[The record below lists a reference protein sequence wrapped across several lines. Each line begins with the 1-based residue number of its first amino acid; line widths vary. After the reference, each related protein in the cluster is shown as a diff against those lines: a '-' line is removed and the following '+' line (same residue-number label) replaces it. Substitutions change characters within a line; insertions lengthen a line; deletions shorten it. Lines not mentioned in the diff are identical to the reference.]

1 MRQTPIKKDDQ
12 NKTTAFDFGTFE
24 GFNFRNQ
31 SAIFK
36 PLTTDDVI
44 NWDHDRDGE
53 AEFWPSGDKPEVQL
67 LFKLRS
73 SVTASEVVQ
82 LDNLLQELGNDST
95 EHYLRIFYA
104 INVQGAKLETL
115 GAQDIESQNLDLFTG
130 DNFLDLRKDTAYE
143 LFELCYPEEYKV
155 WEKSTCDG
163 LIFDTDHFLD
173 SPSFYV
179 EEVTIGSQQWLLI
192 SRQ

>member
-1 MRQTPIKKDDQ
+1 MRQTPIKKHGQ

-24 GFNFRNQ
+24 GFNFRDQ

-67 LFKLRS
+67 LFKAHGT
-73 SVTASEVVQ
+73 VTASEIVH
-82 LDNLLQELGNDST
+82 LDNLLQELGDDST

-104 INVQGAKLETL
+104 TNVQGAKLETL
-115 GAQDIESQNLDLFTG
+115 GAQDIERQNLDLFAG
-130 DNFLDLRKDTAYE
+130 DSFLDLRKDAAYE
-143 LFELCYPEEYKV
+143 FFELCYPKEYKV

-163 LIFDTDHFLD
+163 LIFDPDRFLN

-179 EEVTIGSQQWLLI
+179 EEFTIGSQKWLLI
-192 SRQ
+192 SRE